1 MGEDKTLGIDG
12 YNEAFFKKSSQVIKE
27 DIIIDVFL
35 QTQKIYMLVNCIAVT
50 LVPKGWEPRNH

>member
-1 MGEDKTLGIDG
+1 MGEDKTPGIDG
-12 YNEAFFKKSSQVIKE
+12 YNEALFKKSWQVIKE

-35 QTQKIYMLVNCIAVT
+35 QTQKIYMLDNCTAVT